1 MITRVGRRTFLKM
14 AGVAAPVVAAYSC
27 ADKDEAA
34 RLGNTAPVDRA
45 SVTWDKAPCRFCGT
59 GCGVMVGVEQGRVV
73 AVRGD
78 EASPVNKGLLCV
90 KGYHLPGLLY
100 GADRLL
106 YPQRRQPD
114 GSFSRISW
122 DDALDLIADRAPAAE
137 EPQTQ
142 PEPRPRLVAVPDA
155 VEDDL
160 ADESAPD
167 DIDTAQ
173 PEFSDDLA
181 PDYSEETV
189 AIPHPSSTEGAPAAA
204 KPAAKKAAPRK
215 PKARRGR
222 ASVPSWD
229 EILFGATRPDD
240 QP

>member
-1 MITRVGRRTFLKM
+1 MQEGLTVRAWRAEDPVE
-14 AGVAAPVVAAYSC
+14 AHVAAIYREFGVSFD
-27 ADKDEAA
+27 AD
-34 RLGNTAPVDRA
+34 
-45 SVTWDKAPCRFCGT
+45 F
-59 GCGVMVGVEQGRVV
+59 
-73 AVRGD
+73 
-78 EASPVNKGLLCV
+78 
-90 KGYHLPGLLY
+90 
-100 GADRLL
+100 
-106 YPQRRQPD
+106 
-114 GSFSRISW
+114 
-122 DDALDLIADRAPAAE
+122 
-137 EPQTQ
+137 
-142 PEPRPRLVAVPDA
+142 
-155 VEDDL
+155 EDDL